1 MVQIM
6 RALARFNQQLL
17 RFLFTLYRSKWT
29 VHAVVVVLFILS
41 VTAIPFLVTFDGHNY
56 LAGSQVLFT
65 DRAADNFWWLRE
77 PGYSMFIKVIR
88 GIFGPSEIFLTLIQ
102 TGMTVFGGIFAMKG
116 IWLAHHSSTKI
127 PPGLMAASLV
137 LGVGNASVLYYSSSA
152 LQQPFFV
159 LTTGWVIYLSAQIYV
174 KPKTTWLLV
183 TVISLIVV
191 ALVQEEFARLMTIP
205 VLLAFLTR
213 RTQPESSRIE
223 IKFWPSAK
231 LLAKTATIF
240 VALNVIVTLALIP
253 WAQYRDTQLARQ
265 TIAAEFKDNSFA
277 PLSTQIKGALNTK
290 EPHPHSVL
298 SHLGAFIGF
307 SGSSQFLSKHYER
320 KIYIQ
325 YRQNTVFRCGAIEGM
340 PESFSRVESISNAVL
355 QPACRSKRAID
366 LIKPYTRVSTLAYPF
381 ILSAGLLLSLINIW
395 RRKMLVPSLS
405 LLALTGAYCLLG
417 FGADRYSVP
426 LIPICAAIIVITAHS
441 LLRPLKTKINMRL
454 LIGTHVP

>member
-1 MVQIM
+1 M
-6 RALARFNQQLL
+6 RVLARLNQQLL
-17 RFLFTLYRSKWT
+17 QFLFRLHRSKWT
-29 VHAVVVVLFILS
+29 VHAVVIVLFILS

-77 PGYSMFIKVIR
+77 PGYSMFIKAIR

-102 TGMTVFGGIFAMKG
+102 TGMTVLGGIFAMKG

-159 LTTGWVIYLSAQIYV
+159 LTTGWIIYLSAQIYV
-174 KPKTTWLLV
+174 KPKITWLLV
-183 TVISLIVV
+183 TVFSLIVV
-191 ALVQEEFARLMTIP
+191 AQVQEEFARLMTIP

-213 RTQPESSRIE
+213 RAQPESSRIE
-223 IKFWPSAK
+223 IKFRPSAK

-240 VALNVIVTLALIP
+240 IALNAIVSLSLIP

-265 TIAAEFKDNSFA
+265 TIDAEFKDNSFA

-290 EPHPHSVL
+290 EPHPYSVL
-298 SHLGAFIGF
+298 SHLGAFVGF
-307 SGSSQFLSKHYER
+307 SGNSQVTSKHYER

-340 PESFSRVESISNAVL
+340 SESFSRVESISNAVL
-355 QPACRSKRAID
+355 QPTCRSNRAID
-366 LIKPYTRVSTLAYPF
+366 VLKPYTRVSTFVYPL
-381 ILSAGLLLSLINIW
+381 ILSAGLLLSLINVW
-395 RRKMLVPSLS
+395 RRKILIPSLS
-405 LLALTGAYCLLG
+405 IFALTGAYCLLG

-426 LIPICAAIIVITAHS
+426 LIPICAAIIVISAHS
-441 LLRPLKTKINMRL
+441 LLKRIAPRFIT
-454 LIGTHVP
+454 